1 LPGSPGYL
9 ASSGRRSGSM
19 SGSGSSTTRHICTAY
34 ARRVAA
40 SAGAAISVPTATS
53 AGTITIMIHTTTGKD
68 RRGE

>member
-1 LPGSPGYL
+1 
-9 ASSGRRSGSM
+9 M